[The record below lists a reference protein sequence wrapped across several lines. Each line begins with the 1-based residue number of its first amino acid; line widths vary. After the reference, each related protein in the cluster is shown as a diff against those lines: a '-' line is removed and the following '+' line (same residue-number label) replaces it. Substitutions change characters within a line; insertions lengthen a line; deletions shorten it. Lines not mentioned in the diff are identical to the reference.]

1 MRLRVLAPAAERA
14 LLNDDLPAASQPPW
28 SISKRQ
34 AARHLPGRDCCG
46 PDATDARL
54 AGCRAALT
62 GVRSD
67 DGGDLLEHQT
77 LPWRSCNR
85 LPSGS
90 WNIAAKPQGLCSTSG
105 GSNFTPRDFSVSNA
119 VRQSSVSIVYVAG
132 MTPSTGLALV
142 GVPGHRTSSKS

>member
-1 MRLRVLAPAAERA
+1 MATYILEGRGGGCGIKLRAGGALGTSLSRAASVQAVALSRVLRHVQPRIQAPKCSAA
-14 LLNDDLPAASQPPW
+14 
-28 SISKRQ
+28 
-34 AARHLPGRDCCG
+34 
-46 PDATDARL
+46 
-54 AGCRAALT
+54 
-62 GVRSD
+62 RSD
-67 DGGDLLEHQT
+67 DGCDPLERQT

-105 GSNFTPRDFSVSNA
+105 GSNLTPRDFSVSNT